1 MTNDPLAIPD
11 FLRAYSIRKDVL
23 QDTIQAIAKTK
34 NQQLEKKL
42 RDILYPPRAV
52 GSISVPAPMQ
62 DCAKQG
68 KIRLTKRRKET
79 TAAKIAQLIDDG
91 HNTFA
96 RLKKCGIDE
105 RLLKSSIRYG
115 LAHDVWGARIIKS
128 SRKIYAVNRRKK

>member
-1 MTNDPLAIPD
+1 MTDNLPEIPD
-11 FLRAYSIRKDVL
+11 FLRVLSIRKDVL
-23 QDTIQAIAKTK
+23 QDTIEAISKTK

-42 RDILYPPRAV
+42 RDILYPPRSV
-52 GSISVPAPMQ
+52 GSISVPIPVQ
-62 DCAKQG
+62 EGVREG
-68 KIRLTKRRKET
+68 KIRLTKKRKEA

-105 RLLKSSIRYG
+105 RLLKSAIRYG

-128 SRKIYAVNRRKK
+128 SRKIYNVNRRKK